1 MLLFLGKAVAQN
13 DRIVYGKRKLENERH
28 RIGDM
33 GDLLEQEVCA
43 ELKQGRCGEGRKQHR
58 HLRIAAGGQK
68 QQGNDYHDGDY
79 ADDRHLAYYLHREVV
94 ADLRIEIH
102 RVAGQYPLNIVK
114 GV

>member
-43 ELKQGRCGEGRKQHR
+43 ELKQGRCGEGRKQRR

-68 QQGNDYHDGDY
+68 QQNDDDNDGDY